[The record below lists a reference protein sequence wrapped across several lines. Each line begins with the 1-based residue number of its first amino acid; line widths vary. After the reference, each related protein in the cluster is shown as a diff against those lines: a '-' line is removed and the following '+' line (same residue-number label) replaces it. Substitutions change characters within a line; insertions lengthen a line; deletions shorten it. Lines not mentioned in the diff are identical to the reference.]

1 MEYKLAKFVKF
12 ATPVP
17 GGVGNTSIFVVINQK
32 KLDGLEQKERNVI
45 VNVSGEEFG
54 KYANAWDEV
63 EKNANLE
70 AKNAGIVESPLSK
83 LAMEELRKRWSVL
96 EPRWVSDANKLG
108 IDGKSAVLFYRN
120 QLQNIGQD

>member
-1 MEYKLAKFVKF
+1 MFDCF
-12 ATPVP
+12 
-17 GGVGNTSIFVVINQK
+17 SISIGDLHAPFTHCHK
-32 KLDGLEQKERNVI
+32 KEG
-45 VNVSGEEFG
+45 FG
-54 KYANAWDEV
+54 KYANSWDEV

-70 AKNAGIVESPLSK
+70 AKEAGIVESPLSK

-120 QLQNIGQD
+120 QLKKIRQD